1 MANML
6 YPLRQTYTISGYDL
20 SKYLK
25 KEEQYVGLMPMERFL
40 QQGGSSLERNSARKV
55 PKGFM

>member
-1 MANML
+1 ML
-6 YPLRQTYTISGYDL
+6 YPLQQTYTISGYNL

-25 KEEQYVGLMPMERFL
+25 EEKYVGLTPMERFL
-40 QQGGSSLERNSARKV
+40 QQKGSSLERNLARKV

>member
-6 YPLRQTYTISGYDL
+6 YPLQQTYTISGYNL

-25 KEEQYVGLMPMERFL
+25 EEKYVGLTPMERFL
-40 QQGGSSLERNSARKV
+40 QQKGSSLERNLARKV

>member
-6 YPLRQTYTISGYDL
+6 YPLRQTYTVSGYDL

-25 KEEQYVGLMPMERFL
+25 KEEQYVGLTPMKRFL
-40 QQGGSSLERNSARKV
+40 QQGGSNLERNLARKV